1 MRILKYAILGLL
13 YNEKLTGY
21 DITSEFKGPL
31 GQFWTA
37 KHSQIYPELRK
48 LTDEGFIQY
57 EVVVQGTK
65 LEKKVY
71 EITSHG
77 EKELSEWLEKV
88 ERDSSVNK
96 DEFMLKTYFISAM
109 EKEEAYDLFNDQL
122 VKRKE
127 KLSKLQKTLSLLEEE
142 GEMPITFSSPQFGH
156 YLVLTRAIER
166 EKGYIVWLEKT
177 IDLLK

>member
-1 MRILKYAILGLL
+1 
-13 YNEKLTGY
+13 
-21 DITSEFKGPL
+21 
-31 GQFWTA
+31 
-37 KHSQIYPELRK
+37 
-48 LTDEGFIQY
+48 
-57 EVVVQGTK
+57 
-65 LEKKVY
+65 
-71 EITSHG
+71 
-77 EKELSEWLEKV
+77 
-88 ERDSSVNK
+88 
-96 DEFMLKTYFISAM
+96 M